1 MDLQAANLGRG
12 FRTMI
17 PPNIFCRLVW
27 AIHHFIFVSQST
39 NLYSIYTTYIHD
51 KPYHPSIPHPVHVH
65 LQSYKRKTLVRLELA
80 NGIIITI
87 FCYTSWQTQRSEIRW
102 KKFHPEREAL
112 ILSSETEVSER
123 GALASGDTKSLWK
136 RHSEWY
142 SSREFT

>member
-1 MDLQAANLGRG
+1 VLSMDLQAANLGRA

-17 PPNIFCRLVW
+17 PPNIFSRLVW

-51 KPYHPSIPHPVHVH
+51 KPYHPLLPHPVHFH

-80 NGIIITI
+80 IGIIITI

-102 KKFHPEREAL
+102 KKCHPEREAL
-112 ILSSETEVSER
+112 ILSSEKEVPER
-123 GALASGDTKSLWK
+123 GALASGDTKTSL
-136 RHSEWY
+136 RMVQ
-142 SSREFT
+142 